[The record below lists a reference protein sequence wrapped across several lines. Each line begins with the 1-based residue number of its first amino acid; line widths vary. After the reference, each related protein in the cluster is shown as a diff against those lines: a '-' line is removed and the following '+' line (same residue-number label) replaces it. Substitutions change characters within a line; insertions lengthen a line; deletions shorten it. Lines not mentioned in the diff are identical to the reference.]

1 MADPGPRPGK
11 ARAAAARAVTA
22 VLVRGRSLD
31 DALPPEMERLD
42 PRDRPLAQ
50 EIAYGTL
57 RWHPRLAA
65 VLQGLLQKPLRRK
78 DRDLEAVLLTG
89 LYQLAYLDV
98 PPHAAVSETVAAAGG
113 RGRGWAKGL
122 VNGVLRNFLREREER
137 LQRADRDEAAALA
150 HPAWL
155 LGMLRKAW
163 PEDWRAVA
171 EANNAR
177 PPMTLRVNAARTARA
192 DYLEE
197 LAAAGL
203 AARPGTH
210 SAEAVVLERPVPVE
224 RLPGFEEGRV
234 SVQDEAAQLA
244 AGLLDPGPG
253 ERVLDACAAPG
264 GKTAHLLER
273 QPGLDLVALDLDAD
287 RLERVAA
294 NLARLGLA
302 AERVTGDAGA
312 PDGWWDGRPFDRI
325 LLDAPCTGTGVIRR
339 HPDIKA
345 LRRPED
351 VEALVGRQAKLLAAL
366 WPLLRPGG
374 MLVYSTCSVLP
385 RENARQVAAFLH
397 DRDDAVEVDPVGN
410 WGHPQAA
417 GRQILPGEDGMD
429 GFYYA
434 CLRKQD

>member
-1 MADPGPRPGK
+1 MTEARS
-11 ARAAAARAVTA
+11 RAAAARAVSA
-22 VLVRGRSLD
+22 VLGRGRSLD
-31 DALPPEMERLD
+31 DALPPQVERLD

-57 RWHPRLAA
+57 RFYPRLAA
-65 VLQGLLQKPLRRK
+65 LLEGLLQRPLRRK

-89 LYQLAYLDV
+89 LYQLTYLDT
-98 PPHAAVSETVAAAGG
+98 PSHAAVSETVAAAGG
-113 RGRGWAKGL
+113 KGRGWAKGL
-122 VNGVLRNFLREREER
+122 VNGVLRTFLREREER
-137 LQRADRDEAAALA
+137 LAQADRDEAAALA

-155 LGMLRKAW
+155 LGMLKKAW
-163 PEDWRAVA
+163 PDDWRAVV
-171 EANNAR
+171 EANNRR
-177 PPMTLRVNAARTARA
+177 PPMALRVHAGRTARA

-197 LAAAGL
+197 LTAAGL
-203 AARPGTH
+203 AARPGAH
-210 SAEAVVLERPVPVE
+210 SAEALILEQPVPVE
-224 RLPGFEEGRV
+224 RLPGFEAGRV

-244 AGLLDPGPG
+244 AGLLDPAAG

-273 QPGLDLVALDLDAD
+273 QPELDLVALDLDAD

-302 AERVTGDAGA
+302 AERVAGDAGA
-312 PDGWWDGRPFDRI
+312 PDAWWDGRPFDRI

-339 HPDIKA
+339 HPDIKV

-351 VEALVGRQAKLLAAL
+351 VDTLVQRQAGLLGAL

-397 DRDDAVEVDPVGN
+397 DRDDAVEVVPTAA
-410 WGHPQAA
+410 WGCSQAE

-429 GFYYA
+429 GFYYV
-434 CLRKQD
+434 CLRKQG